1 MALQNKI
8 VLHYQDGHIIKGSTG
23 DFSPEKPWFH
33 FTKKTTGET
42 IKVDPSGLKGIFF
55 VKNFDGNP
63 TYKERIDMERP
74 GLGRRVMVCF
84 KDGENIFG
92 YTTGVSPGR
101 KGFFLFFS
109 DPEGNNEKV
118 FVLTAATQDVLLG

>member
-1 MALQNKI
+1 MAMQNRI
-8 VLHYQDGHIIKGSTG
+8 VLHFQNGEVVKGSTG

-33 FTKKTTGET
+33 LTKKSSGET
-42 IKVDPSGLKGIFF
+42 IKVDPSRLKGIFF
-55 VKNFDGNP
+55 VKCFEGNP
-63 TYKERIDMERP
+63 TYKERIDVERP

-84 KDGENIFG
+84 KDGENLFG

-109 DPEGNNEKV
+109 DPENNNEKV
-118 FVLTAATQDVLLG
+118 FVLTAATEDILLG